1 VSESENEQK
10 LNEAIQVGVPKGQP
24 PEIPQELAVLPLFN
38 VVIYPQTVIPLAV
51 GQEQSIKLIDDAM
64 VGERLIGLVT
74 LKNEDERPERITP
87 EDFYQIGTAAV
98 VHRLLRLP
106 DDTLR
111 VAVQGIERIAIDEI
125 IQTEPY
131 FRARVRVL
139 PDETADDIGVQAL
152 MRNLVKLASQIIQLQ
167 PNPSEELQTQ
177 LINEEDPR
185 RLAYLLSV
193 MLLFRSS
200 VAERQEILSF
210 SSVRDKLERLTE
222 ILTRELSVLQLG
234 QQIQSQV
241 QSGIDKNQREYL
253 LREQLRAIQKELG
266 EGDENQVEVE
276 RLRKAIDEAGMST
289 EAREQ
294 AGREIDRLA
303 QMPPAAA
310 EYGVIRTYLEWL
322 ISMPWQQ
329 HSADQLDV
337 LRAQQVLDEDHYD
350 LAEIKARI
358 LEYLAVRQLRRQRLG
373 QDAVNQKGAI
383 LCFVGPPGVGK
394 TSLGRSIARA
404 MERKFIRISLG
415 GVHDEA
421 EVRGHRRTYIGA
433 MPGTITQAIK
443 RVGVDNPVFM
453 LDEVDKLG
461 SDFRGDPSSALLEVL
476 DPEQNNAFRDHYL
489 DVAWDLSPVMFIATA
504 NTLQTIPPP
513 LLDRME
519 VIQLSGY
526 TLREKLEI
534 ARRYLL
540 PEQLREHV
548 LSEDDVQIG
557 DAALQVAIE
566 EYTREAGVRNLER
579 EIANIC
585 RKVAVEIA
593 RQANQPTADYRPPT
607 TTEEP
612 RTENQEPAKDE
623 TPALTPSPFHPF
635 TLSPIVVDA
644 DKARAYLGKRRF
656 FAEVS
661 ERIDRPGIITGL
673 VWTPTGG
680 DIIFIEATAMSGGK
694 GFMLTGQ
701 LGDVMKESARAAL
714 SWVRAEAERL
724 HIDPK
729 FYDTHDLHLH
739 VPAGAIPKDG
749 PSAGIAMTTALVSLL
764 TGRPVRDSL
773 AMTGEITLRGKVL
786 PIGGIKEKVL
796 AAHRAGIRTVV
807 LPKRNE
813 PDLDDIPEEVR
824 HDLTFVFA
832 DRMEEVLDAALR
844 QRVTEPPIV
853 AAGTHAPQGDGN
865 GVPVE
870 DVHEGMET
878 VE

>member
-1 VSESENEQK
+1 MEIGVSENEQNSEIE
-10 LNEAIQVGVPKGQP
+10 LPPLTEIKGQP
-24 PEIPQELAVLPLFN
+24 PEIPQELAILPLFN

-64 VGERLIGLVT
+64 VGQRMIGLVT
-74 LKNEDERPERITP
+74 LKNEDERPEQVTI
-87 EDFYQIGTAAV
+87 EDFYHIGTAAV

-111 VAVQGIERIAIDEI
+111 VAVQGVERIAIEEI
-125 IQTEPY
+125 IQAEPY
-131 FRARVRVL
+131 LRARVRVL
-139 PDETADDIGVQAL
+139 PDETADDMGMQAL
-152 MRNLVKLASQIIQLQ
+152 MRNLVSLAGQILQLL

-177 LINEEDPR
+177 IINEDDPR
-185 RLAYLLSV
+185 RLAYLLAV
-193 MLLFRSS
+193 TLLFRSN
-200 VAERQEILSF
+200 VAERQEILNLT
-210 SSVRDKLERLTE
+210 SVRDKLERLTE
-222 ILTRELSVLQLG
+222 ILNRELSVLKLG

-241 QSGIDKNQREYL
+241 QQGIDKNQREYL
-253 LREQLRAIQKELG
+253 LREQLRAIRNELG
-266 EGDENQVEVE
+266 EGDENQVEVD
-276 RLRKAIDEAGMST
+276 RLRKAIEEAGMSA

-294 AGREIDRLA
+294 ADRELERLA

-322 ISMPWQQ
+322 IGLPWQKR
-329 HSADQLDV
+329 SDDQLDV
-337 LRAQQVLDEDHYD
+337 VHAQQVLDEDHYD
-350 LAEIKARI
+350 LEEIKARI
-358 LEYLAVRQLRRQRLG
+358 LEYLAVRELRRERLG
-373 QDAVNQKGAI
+373 EAALNPKGAI

-404 MERKFIRISLG
+404 MSRQFIRISLG
-415 GVHDEA
+415 GVRDEA
-421 EVRGHRRTYIGA
+421 EIRGHRRTYIGA
-433 MPGTITQAIK
+433 MPGTILQTIK
-443 RVGVDNPVFM
+443 RVGVNNPVFM
-453 LDEVDKLG
+453 LDEIDKLG

-476 DPEQNNAFRDHYL
+476 DPEQNNSFRDHYL
-489 DVAWDLSPVMFIATA
+489 DVAWDLAPVMFIATA
-504 NTLQTIPPP
+504 NALQTIPPP

-540 PEQLREHV
+540 PEQLREHA
-548 LSEDDVQIG
+548 LTDADVQVTNE
-557 DAALQVAIE
+557 ALQVAIE

-585 RKVAVEIA
+585 RKVAVAVA
-593 RQANQPTADYRPPT
+593 RGVRDLELGSR
-607 TTEEP
+607 EEQDSAP
-612 RTENQEPAKDE
+612 AARTPNLELRA
-623 TPALTPSPFHPF
+623 
-635 TLSPIVVDA
+635 PIVVDA
-644 DKARAYLGKRRF
+644 DKAREYLGKRRF

-661 ERIDRPGIITGL
+661 ERIDRPGIVTGL
-673 VWTPTGG
+673 VWTPVGG
-680 DIIFIEATAMSGGK
+680 DIIFIEATAMPGGK
-694 GFMLTGQ
+694 GFTLTGQ

-724 HIDPK
+724 GVDPG
-729 FYDTHDLHLH
+729 FYETHDIHMH

-796 AAHRAGIRTVV
+796 AAHRAGIRTVI

-813 PDLDDIPEEVR
+813 PDIDDIPDEIRGE
-824 HDLTFVFA
+824 LTCVFV
-832 DRMEEVLDAALR
+832 DRMEEVLDTALR
-844 QRVTEPPIV
+844 QRVTEPPV
-853 AAGTHAPQGDGN
+853 ASSGGHEPEGN
-865 GVPVE
+865 GVE
-870 DVHEGMET
+870 IQDTHEGVET
-878 VE
+878 TE

>member
-1 VSESENEQK
+1 MSDSEHEQK
-10 LNEAIQVGVPKGQP
+10 LNDALGMSDLKMQS
-24 PEIPQELAVLPLFN
+24 PEVPQELAILPLFN
-38 VVIYPQTVIPLAV
+38 VVIYPLTVVPLAV
-51 GQEQSIKLIDDAM
+51 GQELSIKLIDDAM
-64 VGERLIGLVT
+64 VGDRLIGLMA
-74 LKNEDERPERITP
+74 LKNEDERPEHITP
-87 EDFYQIGTAAV
+87 DDFYHIGTAAL

-111 VAVQGIERIAIDEI
+111 VAVQGIERIEIEEI

-131 FRARVRVL
+131 IRARVRVL
-139 PDETADDIGVQAL
+139 HDETASDIGIEAL
-152 MRNLVKLASQIIQLQ
+152 MRNLVNLASQILQLL
-167 PNPSEELQTQ
+167 PNPSDELQTQ
-177 LINEEDPR
+177 LLNEEDPR
-185 RLAYLLSV
+185 RLAYLLAV
-193 MLLFRSS
+193 TMLFRSD
-200 VAERQEILSF
+200 VAERQEILAYT
-210 SSVRDKLERLTE
+210 SVRDKLERLTE

-253 LREQLRAIQKELG
+253 LREQMRAIRKELG
-266 EGDENQVEVE
+266 EDDENQVEVE
-276 RLRKAIDEAGMST
+276 RLRKAIEEAGMSA
-289 EAREQ
+289 EAKEQAARELN
-294 AGREIDRLA
+294 RLA

-310 EYGVIRTYLEWL
+310 EYGVIRSYLEWL
-322 ISMPWQQ
+322 ISMPWQVR
-329 HSADQLDV
+329 SEDQLDIAH
-337 LRAQQVLDEDHYD
+337 AQQVLDEDHYD
-350 LAEIKARI
+350 LEKIKARI
-358 LEYLAVRQLRRQRLG
+358 LEYLAVRELRQQRLG
-373 QDAVNQKGAI
+373 KDASNQKGAI

-404 MERKFIRISLG
+404 MNRKFIRISLG
-415 GVHDEA
+415 GVRDEA

-433 MPGTITQAIK
+433 MPSTIIQTIK
-443 RVGVDNPVFM
+443 RVGVNNPVFM
-453 LDEVDKLG
+453 LDEIDKIG

-489 DVAWDLSPVMFIATA
+489 DVAWDLSSVMFIATA
-504 NTLQTIPPP
+504 NNLQTIPAP

-540 PEQLREHV
+540 PEQLSEHA
-548 LSEDDVQIG
+548 LTNDDIVVT
-557 DAALQVAIE
+557 DEALQVAIE

-593 RQANQPTADYRPPT
+593 KRQSVTLKD
-607 TTEEP
+607 TEQTDGAEP
-612 RTENQEPAKDE
+612 DASAEEGEVAEQSAPLPQQAVLPEPI
-623 TPALTPSPFHPF
+623 L
-635 TLSPIVVDA
+635 VDA
-644 DKARAYLGKRRF
+644 ERARAFLGKRRYYS
-656 FAEVS
+656 EVS

-673 VWTPTGG
+673 VWTPVGG
-680 DIIFIEATAMSGGK
+680 DIIFIEATAMPGNK
-694 GFMLTGQ
+694 GFVLTGQ

-724 HIDPK
+724 QIDPK
-729 FYDTHDLHLH
+729 FYEAHDIHLH

-764 TGRPVRDSL
+764 TGRPVREGV

-786 PIGGIKEKVL
+786 PIGGVKEKVL
-796 AAHRAGIRTVV
+796 AAHRAGLRTVI

-813 PDLDDIPEEVR
+813 DDLDDIPAEVR
-824 HDLTFVFA
+824 QELTFVFA

-844 QRVTEPPIV
+844 QRVTEPPI
-853 AAGTHAPQGDGN
+853 ASGAQPYSEEN
-865 GVPVE
+865 GV
-870 DVHEGMET
+870 T
-878 VE
+878 VADTGIDTLE

>member
-1 VSESENEQK
+1 LEERVSESENERIPTIE
-10 LNEAIQVGVPKGQP
+10 LPQVPEPKGQAP
-24 PEIPQELAVLPLFN
+24 DIPRELAILPLFN
-38 VVIYPQTVIPLAV
+38 IIIYPLTVIPLAV
-51 GQEQSIKLIDDAM
+51 GQQQSIQLIDDAM
-64 VGERLIGLVT
+64 VGERIIGLMT
-74 LKNEDERPERITP
+74 LKNEQERPENITA
-87 EDFYQIGTAAV
+87 EDFYHIGTAAV

-111 VAVQGIERIAIDEI
+111 VAVQGIERIEIEEI

-131 FRARVRVL
+131 IRARVRML
-139 PDETADDIGVQAL
+139 PDEAQDDIGIQAL
-152 MRNLVKLASQIIQLQ
+152 MRNLVNLAGQILQLL

-177 LINEEDPR
+177 IINEDDPR
-185 RLAYLLSV
+185 RLVYLLAIT
-193 MLLFRSS
+193 LLFRSS
-200 VAERQEILSF
+200 VAERQEILVLT
-210 SSVRDKLERLTE
+210 SVRDKLERLTE
-222 ILTRELSVLQLG
+222 ILNRELSVLRLG

-266 EGDENQVEVE
+266 EGDENAVEVE
-276 RLRKAIDEAGMST
+276 RLRKAIAEAGMSA

-294 AGREIDRLA
+294 AQREVDRLA

-310 EYGVIRTYLEWL
+310 EYGVIRSYLEWL
-322 ISMPWQQ
+322 ISLPWQK
-329 HSADQLDV
+329 HSEDQLDV
-337 LRAQQVLDEDHYD
+337 NHAQQVLDEDHYD
-350 LAEIKARI
+350 LEEIKARI
-358 LEYLAVRQLRRQRLG
+358 LEYLAVRELRKERLG
-373 QDAVNQKGAI
+373 EAALNPKGAI

-404 MERKFIRISLG
+404 INRQFIRISLG

-421 EVRGHRRTYIGA
+421 EIRGHRRTYIGA
-433 MPGTITQAIK
+433 MPGTIIQAIK
-443 RVGVDNPVFM
+443 RVGVNNPVFM
-453 LDEVDKLG
+453 LDEVDKVG
-461 SDFRGDPSSALLEVL
+461 SDFHGDPSSALLEVL
-476 DPEQNNAFRDHYL
+476 DPEQNNTFRDHYL

-504 NTLQTIPPP
+504 NTLQTIVPP

-540 PEQLREHV
+540 PEQLKEHA
-548 LSEDDVQIG
+548 LTENDMRLTDD
-557 DAALQVAIE
+557 ALRVAIE

-585 RKVAVEIA
+585 RKVAVEVA
-593 RQANQPTADYRPPT
+593 KRPT
-607 TTEEP
+607 TDDRTGTIYRAP
-612 RTENQEPAKDE
+612 TTENQEP
-623 TPALTPSPFHPF
+623 PS
-635 TLSPIVVDA
+635 SPIIVDA
-644 DKARAYLGKRRF
+644 DKARAYLGKQRY

-661 ERIDRPGIITGL
+661 ERIDRPGIVTGL
-673 VWTPTGG
+673 VWTPAGG
-680 DIIFIEATAMSGGK
+680 DIIFIEATGMPGGK
-694 GFMLTGQ
+694 GFTLTGQ

-724 HIDPK
+724 GIDPK
-729 FYDTHDLHLH
+729 FYETHDIHMH

-749 PSAGIAMTTALVSLL
+749 PSAGIAMTTALASLL

-786 PIGGIKEKVL
+786 PIGGLKEKVL
-796 AAHRAGIRTVV
+796 AAHRAGIRTVI

-813 PDLDDIPEEVR
+813 PDIDDIPEEVR
-824 HDLTFVFA
+824 RELVFIFA
-832 DRMEEVLDAALR
+832 DRMEEVLEAALR
-844 QRVTEPPIV
+844 QRVTEPPV
-853 AAGTHAPQGDGN
+853 APPANGQEAERDRN
-865 GVPVE
+865 GVVVE
-870 DVHEGMET
+870 DAREGVET

>member
-1 VSESENEQK
+1 MSDSEHEQK
-10 LNEAIQVGVPKGQP
+10 LNDALGMSDLKMQS
-24 PEIPQELAVLPLFN
+24 PEVPQELAILPLFN
-38 VVIYPQTVIPLAV
+38 VVIYPLTVVPLAV
-51 GQEQSIKLIDDAM
+51 GQELSIKLIDDAM
-64 VGERLIGLVT
+64 VGDRLIGLMA
-74 LKNEDERPERITP
+74 LKNEDERPEHITP
-87 EDFYQIGTAAV
+87 DDFYHIGTAAL

-111 VAVQGIERIAIDEI
+111 VAVQGIERIEIEEI

-131 FRARVRVL
+131 IRARVRVL
-139 PDETADDIGVQAL
+139 HDETASDIGIEAL
-152 MRNLVKLASQIIQLQ
+152 MRNLVNLASQILQLL
-167 PNPSEELQTQ
+167 PNPSDELQTQ
-177 LINEEDPR
+177 LLNEEDPR
-185 RLAYLLSV
+185 RLAYLLAV
-193 MLLFRSS
+193 TMLFRSD
-200 VAERQEILSF
+200 VAERQEILAYT
-210 SSVRDKLERLTE
+210 SVRDKLERLTE

-253 LREQLRAIQKELG
+253 LREQMRAIRKELG
-266 EGDENQVEVE
+266 EDDENQVEVE
-276 RLRKAIDEAGMST
+276 RLRKAIEEAGMSA
-289 EAREQ
+289 EAKEQAARELN
-294 AGREIDRLA
+294 RLA

-310 EYGVIRTYLEWL
+310 EYGVIRSYLEWL
-322 ISMPWQQ
+322 ISMPWQVR
-329 HSADQLDV
+329 SEDQLDIAH
-337 LRAQQVLDEDHYD
+337 AQQVLDEDHYD
-350 LAEIKARI
+350 LEKIKARI
-358 LEYLAVRQLRRQRLG
+358 LEYLAVRELRQQRLG
-373 QDAVNQKGAI
+373 KDASNQKGAI

-404 MERKFIRISLG
+404 MNRKFIRISLG
-415 GVHDEA
+415 GVRDEA

-433 MPGTITQAIK
+433 MPGTIIQTIK
-443 RVGVDNPVFM
+443 RVGVNNPVFM
-453 LDEVDKLG
+453 LDEIDKIG

-489 DVAWDLSPVMFIATA
+489 DVAWDLSSVMFIATA
-504 NTLQTIPPP
+504 NNLQTIPAP

-540 PEQLREHV
+540 PEQLSEHA
-548 LSEDDVQIG
+548 LTNDDIVVT
-557 DAALQVAIE
+557 DEALQVAIE

-593 RQANQPTADYRPPT
+593 KRQSVTLKD
-607 TTEEP
+607 TEQTDGAEP
-612 RTENQEPAKDE
+612 DASAEEGEVAEQSAPLPQQAVLPEPI
-623 TPALTPSPFHPF
+623 L
-635 TLSPIVVDA
+635 VDA
-644 DKARAYLGKRRF
+644 ERARAFLGKRRYYS
-656 FAEVS
+656 EVS

-673 VWTPTGG
+673 VWTPVGG
-680 DIIFIEATAMSGGK
+680 DIIFIEATAMPGNK
-694 GFMLTGQ
+694 GFVLTGQ

-724 HIDPK
+724 QIDPK
-729 FYDTHDLHLH
+729 FYEAHDIHLH

-764 TGRPVRDSL
+764 TGRPVREGV

-786 PIGGIKEKVL
+786 PIGGVKEKVL
-796 AAHRAGIRTVV
+796 AAHRAGLRTVI

-813 PDLDDIPEEVR
+813 DDLDDIPAEVR
-824 HDLTFVFA
+824 QELTFVFA

-844 QRVTEPPIV
+844 QRVTEPPI
-853 AAGTHAPQGDGN
+853 ASGAQPYSEEN
-865 GVPVE
+865 GV
-870 DVHEGMET
+870 T
-878 VE
+878 VADTGIDTLE

>member
-1 VSESENEQK
+1 MENGVSENEQFSQID
-10 LNEAIQVGVPKGQP
+10 LNSLTEVKGQP
-24 PEIPQELAVLPLFN
+24 PEIPQELAILPLFN

-64 VGERLIGLVT
+64 VGQRMIGLAT
-74 LKNEDERPERITP
+74 LKNEDERPDQINAD
-87 EDFYQIGTAAV
+87 DFYHIGTAAV

-111 VAVQGIERIAIDEI
+111 VAVQGIERIAIEEI

-131 FRARVRVL
+131 LRARVRVL
-139 PDETADDIGVQAL
+139 PDETADDIGMQAL
-152 MRNLVKLASQIIQLQ
+152 MRNLVSLAGQILQLL

-177 LINEEDPR
+177 IINEDDPR
-185 RLAYLLSV
+185 RLAYLLAV
-193 MLLFRSS
+193 TLLFRSN
-200 VAERQEILSF
+200 VAERQEILNLT
-210 SSVRDKLERLTE
+210 SVRDKLERLTE
-222 ILTRELSVLQLG
+222 ILNRELSVLKLG

-241 QSGIDKNQREYL
+241 QQGIDKNQREYL
-253 LREQLRAIQKELG
+253 LREQMRAIRNELG
-266 EGDENQVEVE
+266 EGDENQVEVD
-276 RLRKAIDEAGMST
+276 RLRKAIEEAGMSA

-294 AGREIDRLA
+294 AGRELERLA

-322 ISMPWQQ
+322 IGLPWQKR
-329 HSADQLDV
+329 SDDQLDV
-337 LRAQQVLDEDHYD
+337 VRAQQVLDEDHYD
-350 LAEIKARI
+350 LEEIKARI
-358 LEYLAVRQLRRQRLG
+358 LEYLAVRELRRERLG
-373 QDAVNQKGAI
+373 EAALNPKGAI

-394 TSLGRSIARA
+394 TSLGRSIARS
-404 MERKFIRISLG
+404 MGRQFIRVSLG
-415 GVHDEA
+415 GVRDEA
-421 EVRGHRRTYIGA
+421 EIRGHRRTYIGA
-433 MPGTITQAIK
+433 MPGTIIQTIK
-443 RVGVDNPVFM
+443 RVGVNNPVFM
-453 LDEVDKLG
+453 LDEIDKLG

-476 DPEQNNAFRDHYL
+476 DPEQNNSFRDHYL
-489 DVAWDLSPVMFIATA
+489 DVAWDLAPVMFIATA

-513 LLDRME
+513 LRDRME

-534 ARRYLL
+534 AKRYLL
-540 PEQLREHV
+540 PEQLREHA
-548 LSEDDVQIG
+548 LTDADVQVT
-557 DAALQVAIE
+557 DEALQVAIE

-585 RKVAVEIA
+585 RKVAVTVA
-593 RQANQPTADYRPPT
+593 RGQGTGDRGQKAGDEEQGANPQPPT
-607 TTEEP
+607 P
-612 RTENQEPAKDE
+612 NPQP
-623 TPALTPSPFHPF
+623 
-635 TLSPIVVDA
+635 PIVVDA
-644 DKARAYLGKRRF
+644 DKAREYLGKRRF

-661 ERIDRPGIITGL
+661 ERIDRPGIVTGL
-673 VWTPTGG
+673 VWTPVGG
-680 DIIFIEATAMSGGK
+680 DIIFIEATAMPGSK
-694 GFMLTGQ
+694 GFALTGQ

-724 HIDPK
+724 GVDPR
-729 FYDTHDLHLH
+729 FYETHDIHMH

-796 AAHRAGIRTVV
+796 AAHRAGIRSVI

-813 PDLDDIPEEVR
+813 PDIDDIPDEIRGE
-824 HDLTFVFA
+824 LTFVFV

-853 AAGTHAPQGDGN
+853 ASDGNQVAPDGN
-865 GVPVE
+865 GVQVQDTREGVE
-870 DVHEGMET
+870 TTE
-878 VE
+878 